1 MICGVGC
8 EIERIEAMI
17 RHAIW
22 SSGMTGL
29 VVGVSGGVDSGVAA
43 ALCARA
49 VEPRR
54 VLGLILPSTVTS
66 DADVGDARLL
76 CESIGIPGRVVSIG
90 PMVEAFMTMPGF
102 EEDPLL
108 IGNIMARVRMTVL
121 YYHANSMRRLVCG
134 TSNRSEYM
142 VGYCT
147 KWGDAAADIQPLLH
161 LYKTEV
167 RELAE
172 ELGIPE
178 PIRKKPP
185 SAGLWPGQ
193 RDEAELGMDYEELD
207 ATLMALEEKGWRAET
222 PAEEKVAGMVRA
234 SMHKRMPP
242 PHLSTTSRKGPG
254 SSPEH

>member
-29 VVGVSGGVDSGVAA
+29 VVGVSGGVDSAVAA

-54 VLGLILPSTVTS
+54 VLGLILPSKNTPAADID
-66 DADVGDARLL
+66 DATAL
-76 CESIGIPGRVVSIG
+76 CKSLEVPYRVVSIA
-90 PMVEAFMTMPGF
+90 PMVDAFSAIPDF

-121 YYHANSMRRLVCG
+121 YYHANKMRLLVCG

-142 VGYCT
+142 VGYST

-207 ATLMALEEKGWRAET
+207 ATLIALEEKGWRGET
-222 PAEEKVAGMVRA
+222 LAEEKVAGMVRA

-242 PHLSTTSRKGPG
+242 PHLPTTSAKGPD
-254 SSPEH
+254 SSPER